1 MVNTRIKNSNFAILY
16 FFRQTF
22 IEIIRSKW
30 YYVRVSE
37 EKKYMDIK
45 LKYMILMICLI
56 ASVAFGLT
64 AAYLVYEGEKRP
76 TTIKDLKIVGTV
88 YENIDN
94 ILTINVDDE
103 YKQILGN
110 TVYVDIKQID
120 EQKRENISFGTKI
133 EVDYSNITDKTITTE
148 IIAKDIN
155 VIN

>member
-1 MVNTRIKNSNFAILY
+1 M
-16 FFRQTF
+16 
-22 IEIIRSKW
+22 
-30 YYVRVSE
+30 
-37 EKKYMDIK
+37 
-45 LKYMILMICLI
+45 
-56 ASVAFGLT
+56 
-64 AAYLVYEGEKRP
+64 
-76 TTIKDLKIVGTV
+76 VGTV